1 MGCVASDRKQDQC
14 EEVEKPQHAVTITR
28 EFWMGETEATRDA
41 YSRFAAADKSH
52 KMPKAPFWTKMSH
65 PVADVGWDDAA
76 AFCGWVGGR
85 LPTEGGMGVCG
96 AGRKS
101 GEIYPFQAENARD
114 KANFEGAQG
123 NDRYKYT
130 APVKSFDPN
139 GYGLFDMAGNVWEW
153 TAIGSAPPTIARR
166 LRKIPKARRR
176 KKGWPSGIIL

>member
-1 MGCVASDRKQDQC
+1 
-14 EEVEKPQHAVTITR
+14 
-28 EFWMGETEATRDA
+28 
-41 YSRFAAADKSH
+41 
-52 KMPKAPFWTKMSH
+52 MSH

-85 LPTEGGMGVCG
+85 LPTEAEWEYAARGG
-96 AGRKS
+96 RS

-139 GYGLFDMAGNVWEW
+139 SYGLFDMAGNVWEW
-153 TAIGSAPPTIARR
+153 TADWFSPTYYRESPKEDPKGPPAGKERVARGGSFYSDPAKHLRFSFREKYPPNGLDRVGFRCVLPDGRETRDRFAQ
-166 LRKIPKARRR
+166 
-176 KKGWPSGIIL
+176 